1 MIRVKPLTDEEILKK
16 IVEIVSK
23 YIPDC
28 RIYLFGSRAKG
39 TARKNS
45 DFDIAVDCSSKIP
58 FSVMAKIEGELE
70 ELPTLK
76 SFDLVDLSLASDDF
90 KETVIRTG
98 VVLYDRRAKRETE
111 TPFKTL

>member
-23 YIPDC
+23 YLPNC

-45 DFDIAVDCSSKIP
+45 DFDIAVDCGSK
-58 FSVMAKIEGELE
+58 S
-70 ELPTLK
+70 
-76 SFDLVDLSLASDDF
+76 LSA
-90 KETVIRTG
+90 
-98 VVLYDRRAKRETE
+98 
-111 TPFKTL
+111 

>member
-23 YIPDC
+23 YLPNC

-58 FSVMAKIEGELE
+58 LSVMAKIEGELE

-76 SFDLVDLSLASDDF
+76 SFDLVDLSLIF
-90 KETVIRTG
+90 RELVIRTG
-98 VVLYDRRAKRETE
+98 VVLYDGRAKRETE

>member
-1 MIRVKPLTDEEILKK
+1 VIRVKPLTDEEILKK
-16 IVEIVSK
+16 VVEIVSK
-23 YIPDC
+23 YLPNC

-45 DFDIAVDCSSKIP
+45 DFDIAVDCGSKIP

-76 SFDLVDLSLASDDF
+76 SFDLVDLSLVSDDF
-90 KETVIRTG
+90 RKMVERTG
-98 VVLYDRRAKRETE
+98 VILYDGRVKREPE
-111 TPFKTL
+111 TP